1 MCGEKG
7 DDVGAA
13 EGGEDAGFAFGIVG
27 RLGLRGSGEFEGE
40 GLGRVS
46 CAGFVDGGEE
56 AVG

>member
-1 MCGEKG
+1 M
-7 DDVGAA
+7 V

-27 RLGLRGSGEFEGE
+27 RLGLRGRGEFEGE
-40 GLGRVS
+40 GLGRVG